1 MSKPLKII
9 SNDHDNENENENEN
23 AFEIDEQLASDY
35 THVELLAVA
44 TAREINDGD
53 FAFVGTGLPLLAA
66 SLAQYTKAPNMTI
79 ILEAGTVGPK
89 IKHLPISVADP
100 RAAYMATTL
109 STMADAF
116 GTIACRGYC
125 SLGVLGAAECD
136 KYGNLNSTA
145 IGGYWPNGAESGAKG
160 SQTRLTGSGGANSI
174 ANLADK
180 IIVMMVHEKRRFP
193 EKVEYLTSPAG
204 ARGPKGEGRFD
215 YGIFRGGEMV
225 VISDLGIL
233 RPNPESGILELEQ
246 YYPGVDPKFVQENT
260 GWPLVI
266 NNATEMPSPT
276 IKEITIL
283 RTLVDPER
291 LYLGRKSKR
300 S

>member
-1 MSKPLKII
+1 MPKSLK
-9 SNDHDNENENENEN
+9 
-23 AFEIDEQLASDY
+23 AIDSTNNSPSSTTDGQPASDY

-44 TAREINDGD
+44 TAREIDDGA
-53 FAFVGTGLPLLAA
+53 FAFVGTGLPLLA
-66 SLAQYTKAPNMTI
+66 SGLAQHTKAPNMTI

-89 IKHLPISVADP
+89 IKHLPVSVADP

-145 IGGYWPNGAESGAKG
+145 IGDYWPNNEG
-160 SQTRLTGSGGANSI
+160 SRAQGQRTRLTGSGGANSI
-174 ANLADK
+174 ASLADK
-180 IIVMMVHEKRRFP
+180 VIVMMVHEKRRFP

-204 ARGPKGEGRFD
+204 ARGTKGEGRFD

-233 RPNPESGILELEQ
+233 RPNPDNGILELEQ
-246 YYPGVDPKFVQENT
+246 YYPGVDPQLVLENT
-260 GWPLVI
+260 GWDLII
-266 NNATEMPSPT
+266 NNAFEMPSPT
-276 IKEITIL
+276 NKEINIL

-291 LYLGRKSKR
+291 LFLGRKSKR

>member
-1 MSKPLKII
+1 MPKQMDNVN
-9 SNDHDNENENENEN
+9 NDENSFLNTDDQ
-23 AFEIDEQLASDY
+23 AASDY

-66 SLAQYTKAPNMTI
+66 GLAQHTKAPNMTI
-79 ILEAGTVGPK
+79 ILEAGTVGPS
-89 IKHLPISVADP
+89 IKHLPVSVADP
-100 RAAYMATTL
+100 RAGYMATIL
-109 STMADAF
+109 STTADAF
-116 GTIACRGYC
+116 GTIASRGYC

-145 IGGYWPNGAESGAKG
+145 IGGYWPNGVESGTKG
-160 SQTRLTGSGGANSI
+160 SRTRLTGSGGANSI

-180 IIVMMVHEKRRFP
+180 VIVMMVHEKRRFP

-204 ARGPKGEGRFD
+204 ARGPKGEGRLD

-246 YYPGVDPKFVQENT
+246 YYPGVDPQFVQENT

-266 NNATEMPSPT
+266 NNAREMASPT
-276 IKEITIL
+276 IKEINIL
-283 RTLVDPER
+283 RTYVDPER

>member
-1 MSKPLKII
+1 MPIPLKNAN
-9 SNDHDNENENENEN
+9 SNDKDNVNT
-23 AFEIDEQLASDY
+23 FKSDEQPASDY
-35 THVELLAVA
+35 THIELLAVA

-66 SLAQYTKAPNMTI
+66 GLAQYTKAPNLTI

-136 KYGNLNSTA
+136 KYGNLNSTS
-145 IGGYWPNGAESGAKG
+145 IGGYQSTGVESGVKG
-160 SQTRLTGSGGANSI
+160 SRTRLTGSGGANSI

-180 IIVMMVHEKRRFP
+180 VMVMMVHEKRRFP

-204 ARGPKGEGRFD
+204 ARGPRGEGRLD
-215 YGIFRGGEMV
+215 YGIFRGGELV

-233 RPNPESGILELEQ
+233 RPNPENGILELDQ

-266 NNATEMPSPT
+266 NNAREMLSPT
-276 IKEITIL
+276 TKEINIL

-291 LYLGRKSKR
+291 LYLGRKNKR

>member
-1 MSKPLKII
+1 MSEPLIAI
-9 SNDHDNENENENEN
+9 NNPNINPSSASDG
-23 AFEIDEQLASDY
+23 QPASDY

-44 TAREINDGD
+44 TAREINDGA

-66 SLAQYTKAPNMTI
+66 GLAQHTKAPKMTI

-89 IKHLPISVADP
+89 IKHLPVSVADP
-100 RAAYMATTL
+100 RAGYMATTL

-145 IGGYWPNGAESGAKG
+145 IGGYWSTKTGDQGRR
-160 SQTRLTGSGGANSI
+160 TRLTGSGGANSI

-180 IIVMMVHEKRRFP
+180 VIVMMVHEKRRFP

-204 ARGPKGEGRFD
+204 ARGPKGEGRSDF
-215 YGIFRGGEMV
+215 GIFRGGEMV

-233 RPNPESGILELEQ
+233 RPNLDSGILELEQ
-246 YYPGVDPKFVQENT
+246 YYPGVDPQFIQENT
-260 GWPLVI
+260 GWDLVI
-266 NNATEMPSPT
+266 NNAFEMQSPT
-276 IKEITIL
+276 IGEIKVL

-300 S
+300 C

>member
-1 MSKPLKII
+1 MPKPSMDIN
-9 SNDHDNENENENEN
+9 NDNDNDNDNVYS
-23 AFEIDEQLASDY
+23 FMTDEQPASDY

-66 SLAQYTKAPNMTI
+66 GLAQYTKAPNMTI

-145 IGGYWPNGAESGAKG
+145 IGGYCPTGLESGTK
-160 SQTRLTGSGGANSI
+160 SYRTRLTGSGGANSI

-246 YYPGVDPKFVQENT
+246 YYPGVDPKFVLENT

-266 NNATEMPSPT
+266 TNAREMPSPT
-276 IKEITIL
+276 IREINIL
-283 RTLVDPER
+283 RTLVDPGG

-300 S
+300 P

>member
-1 MSKPLKII
+1 MLKK
-9 SNDHDNENENENEN
+9 
-23 AFEIDEQLASDY
+23 QLAELYKNLNTFPHSDGQATNDY

-44 TAREINDGD
+44 TARELFDGV
-53 FAFVGTGLPLLAA
+53 FAFIGTGLPLLAA
-66 SLAQYTKAPNMTI
+66 GLAQHTHAPNMTI
-79 ILEAGTVGPK
+79 ILEAGSLGSS
-89 IKHLPISVADP
+89 IQHLPVSVGDP
-100 RAAYMATTL
+100 RACYMATTL
-109 STMADAF
+109 STTADVF

-136 KYGNLNSTA
+136 KYGNLNSTT
-145 IGGYWPNGAESGAKG
+145 IGGYWPTGVGSEAKG
-160 SQTRLTGSGGANSI
+160 PRRTRLTGSGGANSI

-180 IIVMMVHEKRRFP
+180 VVVMMVHEKRRFP
-193 EKVEYLTSPAG
+193 EKVEYLTSSAG
-204 ARGPKGEGRFD
+204 VRGPKGEGRFD

-246 YYPGVDPKFVQENT
+246 YYPGVDPQFVQENT

-266 NNATEMPSPT
+266 NNAREMPSPT
-276 IKEITIL
+276 VKEIDIL
-283 RTLVDPER
+283 RTVVDPDC

>member
-1 MSKPLKII
+1 MSKPLKI
-9 SNDHDNENENENEN
+9 NDQDKENSLET
-23 AFEIDEQLASDY
+23 DEQPAGDY

-66 SLAQYTKAPNMTI
+66 GLAQYTKAPNMTI

-145 IGGYWPNGAESGAKG
+145 IGGYWSTGVEAGAKV
-160 SQTRLTGSGGANSI
+160 SRTRLTGSGGANSI

-180 IIVMMVHEKRRFP
+180 VIVMMVHEKRRFP

-246 YYPGVDPKFVQENT
+246 YYPGVDPQFVLENT

-266 NNATEMPSPT
+266 NNAREMPSPT
-276 IKEITIL
+276 IREINIL
-283 RTLVDPER
+283 RTLVDPDR

>member
-1 MSKPLKII
+1 MPKPLDDIH
-9 SNDHDNENENENEN
+9 SANNNSPNL
-23 AFEIDEQLASDY
+23 DEQAARDY

-66 SLAQYTKAPNMTI
+66 GLAQYTKAPNMTI

-100 RAAYMATTL
+100 RAAYGATTL

-145 IGGYWPNGAESGAKG
+145 IGGYWPTAPESGAKG
-160 SQTRLTGSGGANSI
+160 PRTRLTGSGGANSI

-180 IIVMMVHEKRRFP
+180 VIVMMVHEKRRFP
-193 EKVEYLTSPAG
+193 EKVEYLTSPTG

-233 RPNPESGILELEQ
+233 RPNPDNGILELEQ
-246 YYPGVDPKFVQENT
+246 YYPGVDPQFIQENT
-260 GWPLVI
+260 GWDLII
-266 NNATEMPSPT
+266 NDAREMLSPT
-276 IKEITIL
+276 NKEINIL

-291 LYLGRKSKR
+291 LYLGRRSKR

>member
-1 MSKPLKII
+1 M
-9 SNDHDNENENENEN
+9 NE
-23 AFEIDEQLASDY
+23 QPASDY

-44 TAREINDGD
+44 TAREINDGA

-66 SLAQYTKAPNMTI
+66 SLAQHTKAPNMTI

-89 IKHLPISVADP
+89 IKHLPVSVADP
-100 RAAYMATTL
+100 RASYMATTL
-109 STMADAF
+109 STTADAF

-145 IGGYWPNGAESGAKG
+145 IGGYWSTKTGDQGRR
-160 SQTRLTGSGGANSI
+160 TRLTGSGGANSI

-180 IIVMMVHEKRRFP
+180 VIVMMVHEKRRFP

-233 RPNPESGILELEQ
+233 RPNPANGILELEQ

-260 GWPLVI
+260 GWDLII
-266 NNATEMPSPT
+266 NKAFEMQSPT
-276 IKEITIL
+276 IGEINIL

>member
-1 MSKPLKII
+1 
-9 SNDHDNENENENEN
+9 
-23 AFEIDEQLASDY
+23 
-35 THVELLAVA
+35 HVELLAVA

-66 SLAQYTKAPNMTI
+66 GLAQYTKAPNMTI

-100 RAAYMATTL
+100 RAAYKATTL

-145 IGGYWPNGAESGAKG
+145 IGGYWPTGVESGVKG
-160 SQTRLTGSGGANSI
+160 SRTRLTGSGGANSI

-180 IIVMMVHEKRRFP
+180 VIVMMVHEKRRFP

-204 ARGPKGEGRFD
+204 ARGPKGEGRLD

-246 YYPGVDPKFVQENT
+246 YYPGVDPQFVLENT

-266 NNATEMPSPT
+266 NNAREMPSPT
-276 IKEITIL
+276 IKEINIL
-283 RTLVDPER
+283 RTLVDPDR

-300 S
+300 P